1 MVATLHFCIAP
12 LNGLVY
18 GAASSCLRFSP
29 LATLISFTLVKRLC
43 MSAGSAVRVVLR
55 SCKGSEPIV
64 YSSLVPF
71 SRRMNTFSPSLRSHH
86 LPLGSFEPPGFSC
99 PPTSLE
105 LVMSILLRQPEK
117 EPAPRYGSMER
128 PSTSKEGRGTP

>member
-1 MVATLHFCIAP
+1 
-12 LNGLVY
+12 
-18 GAASSCLRFSP
+18 
-29 LATLISFTLVKRLC
+29 

-71 SRRMNTFSPSLRSHH
+71 SRRMNAKSPSLRSHH

-99 PPTSLE
+99 PP
-105 LVMSILLRQPEK
+105 RH
-117 EPAPRYGSMER
+117 
-128 PSTSKEGRGTP
+128 